1 MRWRLALTRLLPEMA
16 RKLYVNVDESRL
28 VAGINSSTP
37 PILDNLVES
46 DQVDYELYFLTASS
60 GDTLYAPL
68 DYSSASVKFGVGPK
82 PPSGG
87 TLYAATTAW
96 TNLASTVTATVTR
109 TITGTASVN
118 EQQQLSLSPEAF
130 DGTFALTFPSQ
141 SLTFSS
147 VTGGLFTTSG
157 AHGLCVSQGFVVTGF
172 GTPTGGF
179 TNGSTLYVAQVA
191 AVNRFYANSVN
202 SLTAITSYTATTA
215 GTGYTVTGT
224 SSALPARVSTS
235 AMQTALEA
243 MTNIG
248 AGNVEVGGSPG
259 KSYRVSFKGAKG
271 QVALPLMTVAA
282 ALTPVYGKTGRVN
295 FNTSSLVNA
304 ISASADIEAALE
316 IELTSGTEVATLVQ
330 TPVTIKNEVIAAGS
344 PTPVTGTTSF
354 GLLDGDGA
362 TWLITIDTNG
372 SLSATKQ

>member
-1 MRWRLALTRLLPEMA
+1 MA

-60 GDTLYAPL
+60 GDTLYEPL
-68 DYSSASVKFGVGPK
+68 DYSSASVKLGVGPK
-82 PPSGG
+82 PPGGG
-87 TLYAATTAW
+87 TLYATTTAW
-96 TNLASTVTATVTR
+96 TNLASTVTATLTR

-141 SLTFSS
+141 SLTFTS

-157 AHGLCVSQGFVVTGF
+157 AHGLCISQGFVVTGF
-172 GTPTGGF
+172 GTPTGF
-179 TNGSTLYVAQVA
+179 SNGSTLYVAQIP

-202 SLTAITSYTATTA
+202 STTAITSYTAQTA
-215 GTGYTVTGT
+215 GTGYTVTGS

-235 AMQTALEA
+235 AMQSALEA
-243 MTNIG
+243 MTAIG
-248 AGNVEVGGSPG
+248 AGNVEVIGNPG
-259 KSYRVSFKGAKG
+259 KSYRISFKGAKG

-295 FNTSSLVNA
+295 FNTSSLANA

-316 IELTSGTEVATLVQ
+316 IEVTDGTEVVTVAQ

-344 PTPVTGTTSF
+344 PTPVTGTSSF

-362 TWLITIDTNG
+362 TWLITIDNSGVLT
-372 SLSATKQ
+372 ATKQ